1 MSKLVVLNGTSSS
14 GKTTV
19 ARAFQDA
26 APSVYLNFSIDS
38 ILSAL
43 PPSVL
48 ARIVTG
54 LPLTDVRLADL
65 IRAFYACT
73 RELLRMGHDLVI
85 DHAVTARYHAE
96 GLLAA
101 CEGHETL
108 IVRVDCPI
116 TVIRDRE
123 AARGD
128 RLLGVAD
135 QQFASIDAWLEY
147 DLVVDTSKQSPSEA
161 AASIL
166 DALASGGGKA
176 VANTRRKLEPA

>member
-1 MSKLVVLNGTSSS
+1 MSTLVVLNGTSSS
-14 GKTTV
+14 GKTTI

-26 APSVYLNFSIDS
+26 APTIYLNFSVDS
-38 ILSAL
+38 ILSGL

-48 ARIVTG
+48 ARMIGGLPVTG
-54 LPLTDVRLADL
+54 LRLAEL
-65 IRAFYACT
+65 IRSFYACT
-73 RELLRMGHDLVI
+73 RELLRTGHDLVI

-96 GLLAA
+96 ELLAA

-108 IVRVDCPI
+108 IVGIECPVPV
-116 TVIRDRE
+116 TRERE

-128 RLLGVAD
+128 RRVGLAG
-135 QQFASIDAWLEY
+135 QQFASIHVWLEY

-166 DALASGGGKA
+166 AALASGGGEA
-176 VANTRRKLEPA
+176 IGRTRRKLQHA